1 MVALRKEVNRLGIK
15 VSLIELGEEG
25 TDMNALMPEQQRQKQ
40 AQLKQLK
47 AEDIAD
53 AIHYILTRL
62 QRVDVV
68 EMRIR
73 PHLQLI

>member
-1 MVALRKEVNRLGIK
+1 
-15 VSLIELGEEG
+15 
-25 TDMNALMPEQQRQKQ
+25 MNALTPEQQRQKQ